1 MNDLG
6 SHIIINQEVEETLVA
21 LSQELKSSRVITF
34 VEEDFKVEHAKA
46 VVAEAYI
53 SEENL
58 KYIIIATKNFN
69 SISQNALLK
78 IFEEPPR
85 NIVFIIIV
93 PSKSILLPTIRSR
106 MPILKNA
113 HHQKIKEIDFDFSK
127 IDNAMIFAFLKE
139 YDRVKRNEAKEILE
153 ALFYRATVIDQLILT
168 KYQLECF
175 DKAYRLI
182 ELNSR
187 VQSVFALVLMSFIGG
202 GKDVD

>member
-6 SHIIINQEVEETLVA
+6 SHIIISQEVEES
-21 LSQELKSSRVITF
+21 LSSLLQELKSARTVTF

-53 SEENL
+53 SEENK
-58 KYIIIATKNFN
+58 KYIVIAAKNFN

-106 MPILKNA
+106 LPILKNRY
-113 HHQKIKEIDFDFSK
+113 HQKIKEIEFDFSK
-127 IDNAMIFAFLKE
+127 IDNAMIFKFLKE
-139 YDRVKRNEAKEILE
+139 NERVKKHEAKEILE
-153 ALFYRATVIDQLILT
+153 ALFYRATAVDRLILT

-187 VQSVFALVLMSFIGG
+187 VQSVFALVLMSFLGG
-202 GKDVD
+202 SDAD

>member
-6 SHIIINQEVEETLVA
+6 SHIIINQEVDEALLA
-21 LSQELKSSRVITF
+21 LSQELTGSRVITF

-106 MPILKNA
+106 MPILKNS
-113 HHQKIKEIDFDFSK
+113 HHQKIKEINFDFSK
-127 IDNAMIFAFLKE
+127 IDNAMIFTFLKE
-139 YDRVKRNEAKEILE
+139 YDRVKKNEAKEILE

-202 GKDVD
+202 KDVD

>member
-1 MNDLG
+1 LSDFA
-6 SHIIINQEVEETLVA
+6 SHIIINQEVDEALSL
-21 LSQELKSSRVITF
+21 LSQELKELRVVTF
-34 VEEDFKVEHAKA
+34 AYEDFKVEHAKA

-58 KYIIIATKNFN
+58 KYLVIATKNFTA
-69 SISQNALLK
+69 ISQNALLK

-106 MPILKNA
+106 LPILKGK
-113 HHQKIKEIDFDFSK
+113 HHQKIKEIEFDFSK
-127 IDNAMIFAFLKE
+127 IDNAMIFQFLKE
-139 YDRVKRNEAKEILE
+139 YDRVKKYEAKEILE
-153 ALFYRATVIDQLILT
+153 ALFYRATVVDRLILS

-187 VQSVFALVLMSFIGG
+187 VQSVFALVLMSFLGG
-202 GKDVD
+202 GDAD

>member
-6 SHIIINQEVEETLVA
+6 SHIIINQELEETLSSVA
-21 LSQELKSSRVITF
+21 EQLKTSRVVTF
-34 VEEDFKVEHAKA
+34 AEEDFKVEHAKA

-53 SEENL
+53 SEENQ

-69 SISQNALLK
+69 TISQNALLK

-106 MPILKNA
+106 LPILKGT
-113 HHQKIKEIDFDFSK
+113 HHQKIKEIDVDFSK
-127 IDNAMIFAFLKE
+127 IDNAMIFSFLKE
-139 YDRVKRNEAKEILE
+139 HERIKKHEAKEILE
-153 ALFYRATVIDQLILT
+153 ALFYRATVIDRLILS

-187 VQSVFALVLMSFIGG
+187 AQSVFALVLMSFLGG
-202 GKDVD
+202 SDVD